1 MEGFL
6 EIVALVES
14 EEHVC
19 TRYRLSAYKEHFGKS
34 GYTLRYLTWP
44 KSLLGLLSLAAKLQN
59 KTVILQ
65 RKLPPA
71 WMTWLIRRSCKHLI
85 FDFDDAIFLRDSYSK
100 KGLDDRSKLAR
111 FIAISKAA
119 DAMVAGNRFLADSAT
134 DYAGAAKVFVI
145 PTVIETSKYQNA
157 PAGTLSDSLKM
168 VWIGSKSTLQSLEI
182 IRPILEELGKTFPN
196 LSLKIICDSFPTFDH
211 LKVSPVQ
218 WQESNEVAE
227 ISAADLGICFMP
239 DDRWSRGKCGLK
251 LLQYMAAGLPV
262 IANPVGVHSEIIR
275 HKHNGFLATT
285 YEDWANAIALLYK
298 NKEQQK
304 AMGNRGR
311 EIVDSLYSVN
321 ANATHWVTLLNT
333 LTHQKL
339 QAG

>member
-1 MEGFL
+1 M

-34 GYTLRYLTWP
+34 GYILRYLTWP

-119 DAMVAGNRFLADSAT
+119 DAMVAGNRFLADAAAEHTSAS
-134 DYAGAAKVFVI
+134 KIFVI
-145 PTVIETSKYQNA
+145 PTVIETSKYQLA
-157 PAGTLSDSLKM
+157 PCATLNDSLEM
-168 VWIGSKSTLQSLEI
+168 VWIGSKSTLKSIEI
-182 IRPILEELGKTFPN
+182 IRPILEELGKTVPN

-227 ISAADLGICFMP
+227 IRSANLGICFMP

-275 HKHNGFLATT
+275 HGYNGFLANT
-285 YEDWANAIALLYK
+285 YEDWANAIALIYK

-304 AMGNRGR
+304 LMGARGR
-311 EIVDSLYSVN
+311 EIVDSLYSVRSN
-321 ANATHWVTLLNT
+321 AESWIALLNN
-333 LTHQKL
+333 LDHQKL

>member
-1 MEGFL
+1 M

-19 TRYRLSAYKEHFGKS
+19 TRYRLSAYKEHFVKS
-34 GYTLRYLTWP
+34 GYSLRYLAWP
-44 KSLLGLLSLAAKLQN
+44 KTLLSLLSLAAKLQN

-65 RKLPPA
+65 RKLPPT
-71 WMTWLIRRSCKHLI
+71 WLTWLIRRSCKHLI

-100 KGLDDRSKLAR
+100 KGMDDRSKLAR

-119 DAMVAGNRFLADSAT
+119 DAMVAGNRFLADASALHT
-134 DYAGAAKVFVI
+134 SASKVFVI
-145 PTVIETSKYQNA
+145 PTVIETSKYQLA
-157 PAGTLSDSLKM
+157 PSATLNDSLEM
-168 VWIGSKSTLQSLEI
+168 VWIGSKSTLQSLDI

-211 LKVSPVQ
+211 LKISPVQ

-227 ISAADLGICFMP
+227 IRSANLGICFMP

-275 HKHNGFLATT
+275 HGYNGFLANT
-285 YEDWANAIALLYK
+285 YEDWSNAIALIYK

-304 AMGNRGR
+304 LMGGRGR
-311 EIVDSLYSVN
+311 EIVDSLYSVDSN
-321 ANATHWVTLLNT
+321 AEHWIAILNN
-333 LTHQKL
+333 LDQQKL

>member
-1 MEGFL
+1 M

-19 TRYRLSAYKEHFGKS
+19 TRYRLSAYTEHFEKS

-44 KSLLGLLSLAAKLQN
+44 KSLVGQIGLAAQLQN

-65 RKLPPA
+65 RKLPPL
-71 WMTWLIRRSCKHLI
+71 WLTWLIRRTCKYLI

-111 FIAISKAA
+111 FKALSKAA
-119 DAMVAGNRFLADSAT
+119 DALVPGNRFLADAT
-134 DYAGAAKVFVI
+134 AEHTDASKIFVI
-145 PTVIETSKYQNA
+145 PTVIETSKYYLEPSSTTN
-157 PAGTLSDSLKM
+157 DSLEM

-196 LSLKIICDSFPTFDH
+196 LSLKIICDSFPSFDH
-211 LKVSPVQ
+211 LKVTPVQ
-218 WQESNEVAE
+218 WQESNEVTE
-227 ISAADLGICFMP
+227 ITSADLGICFMP

-262 IANPVGVHSEIIR
+262 IANPVGVHCEIIK
-275 HKHNGFLATT
+275 HGHNGFLVNT
-285 YEDWANAIALLYK
+285 YEDWLNAIALIYK
-298 NKEQQK
+298 NKEQQSM
-304 AMGNRGR
+304 MGRRGR
-311 EIVDSLYSVN
+311 KIIDSDYSVN
-321 ANATHWVTLLNT
+321 ANAGTWITLLNN
-333 LTHQKL
+333 LHHQKL

>member
-19 TRYRLSAYKEHFGKS
+19 TRYRLSAYKEHFAKS
-34 GYTLRYLTWP
+34 GYSLRYLAWP
-44 KSLLGLLSLAAKLQN
+44 KTLFGLLSLAAKLQN
-59 KTVILQ
+59 KTVIVQ
-65 RKLPPA
+65 RKLPPT
-71 WMTWLIRRSCKHLI
+71 WLTWLIRRSCKYLI

-100 KGLDDRSKLAR
+100 KGMDDRSKLAR

-119 DAMVAGNRFLADSAT
+119 DAMVAGNRFLADASALHT
-134 DYAGAAKVFVI
+134 SASKIFVI
-145 PTVIETSKYQNA
+145 PTVIETSKYQLA
-157 PAGTLSDSLKM
+157 PSATLNDSLEM
-168 VWIGSKSTLQSLEI
+168 VWIGSKSTLQSLDI

-211 LKVSPVQ
+211 LKISPVQ
-218 WQESNEVAE
+218 WQENNEVAE
-227 ISAADLGICFMP
+227 IQSANLGICFMP

-262 IANPVGVHSEIIR
+262 IANPVGVHNEIIR
-275 HKHNGFLATT
+275 HGYNGFLANT
-285 YEDWANAIALLYK
+285 YEDWSNAIALIYK

-304 AMGNRGR
+304 LMGGRGR
-311 EIVDSLYSVN
+311 EIVDSLYSVHSSAGN
-321 ANATHWVTLLNT
+321 WIALLNN
-333 LTHQKL
+333 LDQQKL